1 MLVYLMNSLFML
13 GFDKFIIVF
22 IDDILVYFKNER
34 ELVEHLKIILER
46 LREHQPYAKL
56 SKCEFWF
63 KHVQFLVDVVLENDV
78 AVYP

>member
-1 MLVYLMNSLFML
+1 ML